1 MAWEIDPSHSAV
13 NFSVKHMMFA
23 TVRGQFT
30 VLSGHLHID
39 EQHPENSW
47 VDAQVDASSV
57 NTRDERR
64 DGHLKSPDFF
74 DVEKYP
80 TLTFKSTK
88 IEHTGGNEYNVYGD
102 LTLHGVTKSVLFKAE
117 YNGQGKNPYGMQ
129 IAGLSAKTKINR
141 KDFGLNWNQAL
152 ESGGVL
158 VSEDVTI
165 EIDLEAIYKGEEASQ
180 QAVGAHAAN

>member
-1 MAWEIDPSHSAV
+1 MTWEIDPSHSEAQ
-13 NFSVKHMMFA
+13 FAVKHMMFS
-23 TVRGQFT
+23 TVRGHFN

-57 NTRDERR
+57 DTRSDYR
-64 DGHLKSPDFF
+64 DNHLRSPEFF
-74 DVEKYP
+74 DAEKYP
-80 TLTFKSTK
+80 TINFKSNK
-88 IEHTGGNEYNVYGD
+88 VERVKDNEYNVLGD
-102 LTLHGVTKSVLFKAE
+102 LTLHGVTKPVQFKAE
-117 YNGQGKNPYGMQ
+117 YAGQAKNPFGKI

-158 VSEDVTI
+158 VSDDVTI
-165 EIDLEAIYKGEEASQ
+165 EIDLEAVQQPQEAAVE
-180 QAVGAHAAN
+180 QARA